1 MTLTGLQA
9 NTPYHY
15 RVKSRDAAGNLAN
28 SADFTFT
35 TLMGTVADLTPP
47 AVSMTAPL
55 SGATVSGTVT
65 VSASAS
71 DNVGV
76 VGVQFTLDGAN
87 LGAEVTTVPY
97 AFSWN
102 TTTATNAAHTL
113 TAVARDLAGNT
124 TTSTAVTVTVSN
136 TVAPPSANLVAAY
149 SYDEGAGMTAA
160 DASVNK
166 NTATLS
172 GASWSSG
179 GKFGNAVS
187 FNSTSSYVEAVDI
200 DALTPG
206 TGATFEAWVYLNSAP
221 TEIASVFNK
230 WSQTVDDEYLFG
242 INPNQT
248 LSFSWQTTGGYTWG
262 TPSFNGAGGTGLI
275 PLNAWTHIA
284 VARSGATLNFYING
298 NLDASLNVMDTNA
311 FRNGIN
317 TLRMGGQGRGATN
330 RFFNGQIDEVRIY
343 NRTLTQAEIQ
353 NDMNSPIGVA
363 PPPSDTTPPTVSIT
377 APVTGAIVS
386 GSVTVSA
393 NATDSVGVVG
403 VQFKLDGANL
413 GAELMAAPYAT
424 SWNTAVSSPGAHT
437 LTAVARDAAGNTAT
451 SASVSVTV
459 ADMTL
464 PTVSITAPANGATI
478 SGTIS
483 VSANATDNVG
493 VVGVQFKLD
502 GVNLG
507 AEVLAVPYAVSWAT
521 TTAVNGAHTLTAVA
535 RDAAGNTA
543 TAPAI
548 SVTVGNDTTPP
559 SVSMTA
565 PSAGATVS
573 GTITVSANATDNVG
587 VVGVQFKLDG
597 VNLGAEVTVTPYTL
611 SWNTTTAT
619 NAAHT
624 LTAVA
629 RDAAGN
635 STTSAG
641 ISVTVASATVSITAP
656 LNSATLTNLTKV
668 TVKAASGIGLTSI
681 LVYSDNI
688 LIGTVSCSTTSP
700 CSNTTNTLNWHTN
713 NLAAGPHSLYVVA
726 TDTFGNSSSSAPIT
740 VNK

>member
-1 MTLTGLQA
+1 MRPIL
-9 NTPYHY
+9 
-15 RVKSRDAAGNLAN
+15 SR
-28 SADFTFT
+28 
-35 TLMGTVADLTPP
+35 
-47 AVSMTAPL
+47 
-55 SGATVSGTVT
+55 
-65 VSASAS
+65 
-71 DNVGV
+71 
-76 VGVQFTLDGAN
+76 
-87 LGAEVTTVPY
+87 
-97 AFSWN
+97 
-102 TTTATNAAHTL
+102 
-113 TAVARDLAGNT
+113 
-124 TTSTAVTVTVSN
+124 
-136 TVAPPSANLVAAY
+136 PS
-149 SYDEGAGMTAA
+149 
-160 DASVNK
+160 
-166 NTATLS
+166 
-172 GASWSSG
+172 
-179 GKFGNAVS
+179 
-187 FNSTSSYVEAVDI
+187 
-200 DALTPG
+200 
-206 TGATFEAWVYLNSAP
+206 
-221 TEIASVFNK
+221 
-230 WSQTVDDEYLFG
+230 
-242 INPNQT
+242 
-248 LSFSWQTTGGYTWG
+248 
-262 TPSFNGAGGTGLI
+262 
-275 PLNAWTHIA
+275 
-284 VARSGATLNFYING
+284 
-298 NLDASLNVMDTNA
+298 
-311 FRNGIN
+311 
-317 TLRMGGQGRGATN
+317 
-330 RFFNGQIDEVRIY
+330 
-343 NRTLTQAEIQ
+343 
-353 NDMNSPIGVA
+353 
-363 PPPSDTTPPTVSIT
+363 
-377 APVTGAIVS
+377 PVTQPA
-386 GSVTVSA
+386 
-393 NATDSVGVVG
+393 
-403 VQFKLDGANL
+403 
-413 GAELMAAPYAT
+413 
-424 SWNTAVSSPGAHT
+424 TAVSSPGAHT
-437 LTAVARDAAGNTAT
+437 LTAVARDAAGNTAA

-543 TAPAI
+543 TAPAV
-548 SVTVGNDTTPP
+548 SVTVANDTTPP

-573 GTITVSANATDNVG
+573 GTIAVSANATDNVG

-597 VNLGAEVTVTPYTL
+597 ANLGAEITTAPYTL

-656 LNSATLTNLTKV
+656 LNGATLNNLTKV